1 MKKHI
6 PNFITL
12 LNLFS
17 GFTAIVFAANHNMGG
32 SLIMMCCA
40 LLFDFCDGL
49 VARLLHV
56 KSELGKQLDSL
67 SDLVSFGVAPAFT
80 LYQID
85 AAHFAKSLADDQALG
100 IPEIYEPLQ
109 IHGIV
114 VIPFIICA
122 IYVCAGA
129 LRLGK
134 FNLDDRQTENFRGLP
149 IPLAAITIISMK
161 FCYLPFTVNYA
172 TCLIASILM
181 LTSIPLFSLK
191 FKNFHWKE
199 NLHRY
204 IFLFISA
211 ILLAAFV
218 LTPELYAIQ
227 AIPLI
232 TICYIIVSLIF
243 RKKITA

>member
-17 GFTAIVFAANHNMGG
+17 GFTAIAFAAHHNFDG
-32 SLIMMCCA
+32 SLLMMCCA

-67 SDLVSFGVAPAFT
+67 SDLVSFGVAPALMF
-80 LYQID
+80 YQFCD
-85 AAHFAKSLADDQALG
+85 VVGGLPRETSFSWHFL
-100 IPEIYEPLQ
+100 ET
-109 IHGIV
+109 HGIFI
-114 VIPFIICA
+114 IPFIICA

-134 FNLDDRQTENFRGLP
+134 FNLDDRQAENFRGLP
-149 IPLAAITIISMK
+149 IPLAAFNVVS
-161 FCYLPFTVNYA
+161 LPFALANFHTIVTYA
-172 TCLIASILM
+172 AFLIVSMLM
-181 LTSIPLFSLK
+181 LTNIPLFSLK
-191 FKNFHWKE
+191 FKNLHWKE
-199 NLHRY
+199 NIHRY
-204 IFLFISA
+204 IFLFLSV
-211 ILLAAFV
+211 ILLVAIGLIKNV
-218 LTPELYAIQ
+218 LA

-232 TICYIIVSLIF
+232 TLCYIIVSLIF

>member
-17 GFTAIVFAANHNMGG
+17 GFTAIAFAAHHNFDG
-32 SLIMMCCA
+32 SLLMMCCA

-67 SDLVSFGVAPAFT
+67 SDLVSFGVAPALIF
-80 LYQID
+80 YQFCDVIGGLPRETGFSW
-85 AAHFAKSLADDQALG
+85 HFLKT
-100 IPEIYEPLQ
+100 
-109 IHGIV
+109 HGIFI
-114 VIPFIICA
+114 IPFIICA

-149 IPLAAITIISMK
+149 IPLAAFNVVSLPFALANFHTIVTYAAFLIISM
-161 FCYLPFTVNYA
+161 
-172 TCLIASILM
+172 LM
-181 LTSIPLFSLK
+181 LTNIPLFSLK

-204 IFLFISA
+204 IFLFVSA
-211 ILLAAFV
+211 FLLAAFV

-232 TICYIIVSLIF
+232 TLCYIIVSLIF

>member
-67 SDLVSFGVAPAFT
+67 SDLVSFGVAPALIF
-80 LYQID
+80 YQFCDVIGGLPRETGFSW
-85 AAHFAKSLADDQALG
+85 HFLKT
-100 IPEIYEPLQ
+100 
-109 IHGIV
+109 HGIFI
-114 VIPFIICA
+114 IPFIICA

-149 IPLAAITIISMK
+149 IPLAAFTIVSTAFLGLPYTLTYAIFLIVSM
-161 FCYLPFTVNYA
+161 
-172 TCLIASILM
+172 LM
-181 LTSIPLFSLK
+181 LTNITLFSLK
-191 FKNFHWKE
+191 FKNLKWKD

-204 IFLFISA
+204 LFL
-211 ILLAAFV
+211 LLGAAV
-218 LTPELYAIQ
+218 
-227 AIPLI
+227 
-232 TICYIIVSLIF
+232 
-243 RKKITA
+243 

>member
-32 SLIMMCCA
+32 SLIMMCLA

-67 SDLVSFGVAPAFT
+67 SDLVSFGVAPALIF
-80 LYQID
+80 YQFCDVIGGLPRETG
-85 AAHFAKSLADDQALG
+85 FSWLFLKT
-100 IPEIYEPLQ
+100 
-109 IHGIV
+109 HGIFI
-114 VIPFIICA
+114 IPFIICA

-191 FKNFHWKE
+191 FKNFQWKE

>member
-17 GFTAIVFAANHNMGG
+17 GFTAIAFAAHHNFDG
-32 SLIMMCCA
+32 SLLMMCCA

-67 SDLVSFGVAPAFT
+67 SDLVSFGVVPA
-80 LYQID
+80 LMSYQFWD
-85 AAHFAKSLADDQALG
+85 ALG
-100 IPEIYEPLQ
+100 GLPRKTGFSWYFADM
-109 IHGIV
+109 HGIII
-114 VIPFIICA
+114 IPFILCA

-134 FNLDDRQTENFRGLP
+134 FNLDERQTENFRGLP
-149 IPLAAITIISMK
+149 IPLAAFTVVS
-161 FCYLPFTVNYA
+161 LPFA
-172 TCLIASILM
+172 LASFHTIVYHAAFLVVSMLM
-181 LTSIPLFSLK
+181 LTNIPLFSLK
-191 FKNFHWKE
+191 FKNLRWKE

-218 LTPELYAIQ
+218 LTPEFYAIQ

-232 TICYIIVSLIF
+232 TFCYIIVSLIF